1 MKMCLIKNARM
12 LLRKALL
19 LSCMC
24 FALPVM
30 AQVAD
35 DNTFGG
41 WEFIEV
47 NHDFGKSP
55 FFGSFYFEHDNFQ
68 YQRLECWYTRTTLG
82 VKILPW
88 LKADVAYDFLK
99 EPTNHTHKLLLDLTG
114 TLKQGNL
121 KVSIRERYVHSWTP
135 ALGTQ
140 GNVLRSR
147 LKVQY
152 AVPGSHFSPYLAMEV
167 FTWGVT
173 WKKTRHYVACN
184 YDISEKVQLEA
195 YYMYYAFNGVPAE
208 HVIGL
213 GVNFYL

>member
-1 MKMCLIKNARM
+1 MNKSRPTVILCLC
-12 LLRKALL
+12 LLALAFPPCL
-19 LSCMC
+19 Q
-24 FALPVM
+24 
-30 AQVAD
+30 AQE

-41 WEFIEV
+41 WEFFEV
-47 NHDFGKSP
+47 NHDFGDGP
-55 FFGSFYFEHDNFQ
+55 FFGSFYFEHDNYQ
-68 YQRLECWYTRTTLG
+68 YRRLECWYTRTTLG

-88 LKADVAYDFLK
+88 LKADVAYDYLQ
-99 EPTNHTHKLLLDLTG
+99 EPSFHTHKALFDLTG

-121 KVSIRERYVHSWTP
+121 KVAVRERYVHSWTP

-152 AVPGSHFSPYLAMEV
+152 AIPETRWSPYLAVEV
-167 FTWGVT
+167 FTWGDE

-184 YDISEKVQLEA
+184 YVISDKVQLEA
-195 YYMYYAFNGVPAE
+195 YYLYYAFNGIPAE